1 MSINMGIFE
10 YGKIAYF
17 SVFMFFDILK
27 KEVLQID
34 NICKH
39 IVIAGLRQKIG
50 FQTIPLRN

>member
-17 SVFMFFDILK
+17 SVFTFFDILK

-34 NICKH
+34 NICEH
-39 IVIAGLRQKIG
+39 IVIAGLRRKIG